1 MTDQTAHRARW
12 EARFAQYDA
21 HDFRHLATIGMALA
35 DEEQQ
40 SAAAYPAETSWIAE
54 TQGTDDQWMFL
65 RANRDRAVVEQCIAS
80 VQKRFPRWADGTPVN
95 RRIVRKTTTY
105 TVDTAPAVTEEPT
118 R

>member
-1 MTDQTAHRARW
+1 MTDQTARRARW

-40 SAAAYPAETSWIAE
+40 PTAVYPTETSWIAE
-54 TQGTDDQWMFL
+54 AQESDDQWMYL
-65 RANRDRAVVEQCIAS
+65 GANRDRAVVEQRIAS
-80 VQKRFPRWADGTPVN
+80 IQKRFPEWKDGTPVR
-95 RRIVRKTTTY
+95 RRIIRKTTTY
-105 TVDTAPAVTEEPT
+105 TVEPAAEEGT